1 MDTKHTQYDTEFP
14 TPDPALDALLD
25 QAMQA
30 GTPAS
35 DPELA
40 ERIYRHTLPMLTPQ
54 PVLARIGPTLLRIA
68 AAVAIVAGGA
78 FVLTMMNKPAVT
90 PSQPDTT
97 VAVAPDNTVDQL
109 VPDIQAIASAVEPGN
124 TRIDEQLDVLALRVD
139 WASTESAWG
148 AADQSTS
155 DLIDQAV
162 VRFEMD
168 QLSEESA
175 LYSADAMLMF

>member
-1 MDTKHTQYDTEFP
+1 MDTKHTQHDTEFP
-14 TPDPALDALLD
+14 APDPALDALLD

-30 GTPAS
+30 GTPAP
-35 DPELA
+35 DPELVDH
-40 ERIYRHTLPMLTPQ
+40 IYRQTLLMLAPR

-78 FVLTMMNKPAVT
+78 FVLTMMNQPATT
-90 PSQPDTT
+90 PSQNNTT
-97 VAVAPDNTVDQL
+97 IAVAPDNTVDQL
-109 VPDIQAIASAVEPGN
+109 VPDIRAIASAVEPGN

-139 WASTESAWG
+139 WASTEGAWG
-148 AADQSTS
+148 AADQSTN

>member
-1 MDTKHTQYDTEFP
+1 METKQPQHDTEFP

-25 QAMQA
+25 RAVEA
-30 GTPAS
+30 GTPAPGP
-35 DPELA
+35 DLA
-40 ERIYRHTLPMLTPQ
+40 GRIYEHTLPMLARR

-78 FVLTMMNKPAVT
+78 YALTMMSQPATT
-90 PSQPDTT
+90 PSPTDTV
-97 VAVAPDNTVDQL
+97 VAVAPDDTVDQI
-109 VPDIQAIASAVEPGN
+109 VPDIQAIADAVEPGN

-139 WASTESAWG
+139 WASTEGAWG
-148 AADQSTS
+148 AAGRDTG

-168 QLSEESA
+168 RFGDDTVLYLADTQLV
-175 LYSADAMLMF
+175 F